1 LSCPLYYSASSF
13 GLQVHG
19 SLSSRSDTAIL
30 GSSDESESFEVHL
43 NTVAFDLKG
52 RVKDY
57 KAQLEILMRCSS
69 IPGFKSEHFF
79 KMGLSACKAVTPS
92 SVEVAIAAFRTCL
105 HLTLST
111 ATPDYKV
118 VAVTVRKLIIL
129 ADLQC
134 KDGPEV
140 SLVASCSS
148 DCSICSKFLVNLD

>member
-1 LSCPLYYSASSF
+1 M
-13 GLQVHG
+13 QVHG